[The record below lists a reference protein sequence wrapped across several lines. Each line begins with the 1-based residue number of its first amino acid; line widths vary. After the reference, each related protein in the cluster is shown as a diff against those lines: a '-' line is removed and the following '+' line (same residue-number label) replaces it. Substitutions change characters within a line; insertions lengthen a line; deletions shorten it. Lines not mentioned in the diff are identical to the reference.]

1 MLVCGY
7 IIICFF
13 WIALLST
20 ILQNYKIII
29 YYNYKLPYF
38 LKKAQRVSIY
48 TDFDVSSR
56 LEKVE
61 S

>member
-1 MLVCGY
+1 M
-7 IIICFF
+7 
-13 WIALLST
+13 
-20 ILQNYKIII
+20 QNYKIII
-29 YYNYKLPYF
+29 DYNYKQLYF

-48 TDFDVSSR
+48 TNFDVSSQ

>member
-13 WIALLST
+13 WIALLS
-20 ILQNYKIII
+20 IIMQNYKIII
-29 YYNYKLPYF
+29 DYNYKQLYF